1 MRQDGSNLH
10 EEWKTDPRWAGI
22 IRPYGVE
29 DVERLR
35 GSIRIRHTLAERGA
49 ERLWGLL
56 NADGFVAALGALTGN
71 HAIQQVRAGL
81 RAIYLSGWQVA
92 ADGNDAGQMYPDLSL
107 YPSDSV
113 PNVVR
118 RINNALRREDQKQHM
133 TGNHDIDWF
142 APIVAD
148 AEAGFGGSLHAFELT
163 KALIE
168 AGAAGVH
175 LEDQLAAAKKCGHLG
190 GNGGRSRGGAF
201 PIVCVGLSEGGVLWG
216 PRRGA

>member
-1 MRQDGSNLH
+1 MMRDGSNLH
-10 EEWKTDPRWAGI
+10 EEWKTDPRWSGI

-56 NADGFVAALGALTGN
+56 NSDGFVAALGALTGN

-168 AGAAGVH
+168 AGAAGGPPG
-175 LEDQLAAAKKCGHLG
+175 DQLAAPKKSGHL
-190 GNGGRSRGGAF
+190 RGK
-201 PIVCVGLSEGGVLWG
+201 GGVPTGGCLPQLVAARVSAG
-216 PRRGA
+216 VL